1 MALICPMPGDLDWDC
16 TVIASG
22 WHTDDMVV
30 ALVLYSNAPYY
41 GIKEITAGG
50 GDDYF
55 LDVIVETVATFENIV
70 PAARYFDENYNLWGG
85 S

>member
-1 MALICPMPGDLDWDC
+1 MSLDCPMPGDMDWDC

-22 WHTDDMVV
+22 WYTDDMVV
-30 ALVLYSNAPYY
+30 VLVLYPNAPFY
-41 GIKEITAGG
+41 GVKEITAAGE
-50 GDDYF
+50 
-55 LDVIVETVATFENIV
+55 DVIISTVETFANIV